1 MFHTKNGMSAKAVIF
16 DFGNVLAF
24 FDHHRATRQ
33 LALRSRWTEQEIYQ
47 AIFNTEL
54 EDALESGRLSASAFL
69 DHLREHCTVEGSDEV
84 LGDLFGDIFSDNPE
98 VCSIIP
104 RLKPRYRLVLGSNC
118 TPLHAQR
125 FVPQFAGTL
134 SHFDGLVLSYE
145 IGVRKPKRGFFEH
158 CSRLAECAPAECLF
172 IDDLPANVAGA
183 RACDWR
189 GIVYT
194 NFVDF
199 CNELTALGI
208 KGVGLVDGHS
218 GGIMTKHQ

>member
-1 MFHTKNGMSAKAVIF
+1 MSAKAVIF

-69 DHLREHCTVEGSDEV
+69 DHLRDHCTVEGSDEV
-84 LGDLFGDIFSDNPE
+84 LSELFGDIFSDNRE
-98 VCSIIP
+98 VCSLIP
-104 RLKPRYRLVLGSNC
+104 RLKPRYQLVLGSNC

-125 FVPQFAGTL
+125 FVPQFADTL
-134 SHFDGLVLSYE
+134 SHFDGVVLSYE
-145 IGVRKPKRGFFEH
+145 IGVRKPRAGFYE
-158 CSRLAECAPAECLF
+158 ECVRRAGCRPEECVF

-183 RACDWR
+183 EAFGVR
-189 GIVYT
+189 GIVYYPS
-194 NFVDF
+194 NDLPAKLRDF
-199 CNELTALGI
+199 GI
-208 KGVGLVDGHS
+208 LV
-218 GGIMTKHQ
+218 